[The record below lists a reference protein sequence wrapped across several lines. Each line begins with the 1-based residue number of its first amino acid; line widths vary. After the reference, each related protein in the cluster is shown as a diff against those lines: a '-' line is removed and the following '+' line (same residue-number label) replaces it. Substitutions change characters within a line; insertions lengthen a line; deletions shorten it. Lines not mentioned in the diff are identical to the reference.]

1 MAIRVTNAKTCHG
14 RYYAAGEII
23 DSPTSRE
30 LSAARLY
37 GWETVVAPKPL
48 DKLNKPELLQLA
60 LDRGL
65 EVDGLTKKE
74 LVDLLA

>member
-1 MAIRVTNAKTCHG
+1 MAIRVTNAKTCQG

-30 LSAARLY
+30 LSAARIY
-37 GWETVVAPKPL
+37 GWETVADLKPG
-48 DKLNKPELLQLA
+48 LNKPALLQLA

-74 LVDLLA
+74 LIDLLA

>member
-1 MAIRVTNAKTCHG
+1 MAIRVTNAKTNQG
-14 RYYAAGEII
+14 RYYAAGEIL
-23 DSPTSRE
+23 DNPSSRE
-30 LSAARLY
+30 LSMSRIY
-37 GWETVVAPKPL
+37 GWETVVDLKPL